1 MNPKTKAE
9 AIILAHIAQMP
20 AGTKYDLAY
29 LERLTG
35 IPEKLIFRIIAKHNL
50 AKAAS

>member
-9 AIILAHIAQMP
+9 AIILSHVAQMP
-20 AGTKYDLAY
+20 PGKSIDLAA

-35 IPEKLIFRIIAKHNL
+35 MPEALIFRIIAKHNL